1 MILYIY
7 LIIKLLINYT
17 LVLIKATEGIQS
29 RVIFSVFSCLMNI
42 NEVYWEIRFQTHAS
56 GVSADSCLESEG
68 SVSMITFKEEE
79 E

>member
-56 GVSADSCLESEG
+56 GVSCLESEG